1 MEPPAPTAHP
11 SEGAA
16 PAAGASARPPHGG
29 RLRLRHLL
37 FAALLLSGIIP
48 LTVANLL
55 LVERNREV
63 LESQERQV
71 LVTEARALSQE
82 ISGELETQRKQLA
95 QLGHGLLAGEG
106 EESAT
111 VRLHEPWVAGHLASA
126 GFDSSDGLLSLRV
139 LDVHGEGPRVNFR
152 VLPESAQD
160 ALLTAFGRAVVG
172 GRPAYELAAR
182 PGQGPLAAVAVPV
195 ARRFGTSQPLPRGG
209 GPELVVE
216 AVIELALPGAAP
228 GPRRGRDTG
237 EVSAAL
243 IDAGGR
249 VLWTTGIPSGLERAL
264 AESWPVKDF
273 ATRPLSVIGQYAA
286 EVEGEPREMLVQIS
300 PIEETGWGLVAQK
313 PLASAFQAVDEI
325 ATTALWSTLLLI
337 LLALFFAIVTARRV
351 SEPVQRL
358 AETSHEIAAGNF
370 GRRVA
375 VGGLTVEFADLANDF
390 NRMSGH
396 VERYVEELQRAAA
409 VNRDLFIG
417 SLRSFAAAID
427 AKDPYT
433 RGHSERVAAVSRTIA
448 RFLRLPEDVQH
459 RVWIAALLHDVG
471 KIGVDDRV
479 LKKGGV
485 LSAEEFELMKAHTVI
500 GAEIL
505 APIEQ
510 LREMIPAVR
519 WHHENWNGRG
529 YPDGL
534 KGDQIPLIARIV
546 AVADTFDAVTTE
558 RPYQRAYEPGEA
570 VATIR
575 RLVGSRFDAKVV
587 TAFLGA
593 WERGEVRVTPLRP
606 RAVRSDAG
614 GRPAAPAAAELGG

>member
-1 MEPPAPTAHP
+1 
-11 SEGAA
+11 
-16 PAAGASARPPHGG
+16 
-29 RLRLRHLL
+29 LRHLL
-37 FAALLLSGIIP
+37 FAALVLSGIIP

-55 LVERNREV
+55 LVDRNREV
-63 LESQERQV
+63 LENQERQL
-71 LVTEARALSQE
+71 LVTEARGLSQQ
-82 ISGELETQRKQLA
+82 ISGELATLRKQLA
-95 QLGHGLLAGEG
+95 QLGYGLLAGESDV
-106 EESAT
+106 SAT
-111 VRLHEPWVAGHLASA
+111 ERLREPWVAGHLASA
-126 GFDSSDGLLSLRV
+126 GFDNSDRLLSVRA
-139 LDVHGEGPRVNFR
+139 LDVRGEGPRVDVR
-152 VLPESAQD
+152 VMPEAAREALRD
-160 ALLTAFGRAVVG
+160 AFNRALVT
-172 GRPAYELAAR
+172 GRPAYELALR
-182 PGQGPLAAVAVPV
+182 PQADPLAAVAVPV
-195 ARRFGTSQPLPRGG
+195 TRRFGSAAEVPRG

-216 AVIELALPGAAP
+216 AVLELTVPGSGAGDEQAPAA
-228 GPRRGRDTG
+228 

-243 IDAGGR
+243 IDADGR
-249 VLWTTGIPSGLERAL
+249 LLWSSGVPPALERAL
-264 AESWPVKDF
+264 VESWPVKDF
-273 ATRPLSVIGQYAA
+273 ITRPLSVIGQYEA
-286 EVEGEPREMLVQIS
+286 EVGGEVREMLVQVS

-313 PLASAFQAVDEI
+313 PVASAFQAVDEI
-325 ATTALWSTLLLI
+325 ATTALWSTVLLV

-370 GRRVA
+370 GRRMEVA
-375 VGGLTVEFADLANDF
+375 GLTVEFADLAHDF

-409 VNRDLFIG
+409 ANRELFIG

-433 RGHSERVAAVSRTIA
+433 RGHSERVAAVSRSIA
-448 RFLRLPEDVQH
+448 RHLRLPEEMQH

-485 LSAEEFELMKAHTVI
+485 LSAEEFDQMKAHTVI

-505 APIEQ
+505 SPIEQ

-534 KGDQIPLIARIV
+534 RGEQIPVPARIV
-546 AVADTFDAVTTE
+546 AVADTFDAVTTN
-558 RPYQRAYEPGEA
+558 RPYQQAYSLEDA
-570 VATIR
+570 VGTIR

-587 TAFLGA
+587 TAFLRA
-593 WERGEVRVTPLRP
+593 YERGEIRLRP
-606 RAVRSDAG
+606 PRGAQGAPVQAAQAGRMRA
-614 GRPAAPAAAELGG
+614 